1 MRQIE
6 TTKAP
11 QAVGPYSQGIIAN
24 DFIFVSGQ
32 IAINPETNEF
42 NPNLPIDEQTKQVL
56 ANLKEILNKA
66 GLNLKD
72 VVKTEIFL
80 KNISDF
86 KIVNEIY
93 AEYFNIDPKPARQT
107 VEVSNLPLGALIE
120 ISCIAHIH
128 GD

>member
-1 MRQIE
+1 MRRIE
-6 TTKAP
+6 TAKAP

-32 IAINPETNEF
+32 LAINPETNEF
-42 NPNLPIDEQTKQVL
+42 NPNLNIEEQTNQGLK
-56 ANLKEILNKA
+56 NLKEILNKV
-66 GLNLKD
+66 GLDLKD

-93 AEYFNIDPKPARQT
+93 AKYFNADPKPTRQT

-120 ISCIAHIH
+120 VSCIAHAH
-128 GD
+128 ED